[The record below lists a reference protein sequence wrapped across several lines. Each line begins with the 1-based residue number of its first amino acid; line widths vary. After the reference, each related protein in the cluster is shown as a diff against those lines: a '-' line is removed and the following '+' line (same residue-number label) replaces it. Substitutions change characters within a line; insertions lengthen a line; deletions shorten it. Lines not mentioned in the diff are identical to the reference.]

1 VKLQNL
7 KINFL
12 GDSITE
18 GFRTSHIEKRFSNL
32 MEKDCGL
39 AAARNYGIG
48 ATRIAPQSQPTEN
61 VIYNAPF
68 RDRVERMDADA
79 DIIVV
84 FGGTND
90 YWSQE
95 DTPLGFPGDQND
107 STFCGAC
114 HDLFT
119 RLRSRFPNACIVV
132 LTPLHRVGEN
142 NCWEQGDRNR
152 PCRPLRDYAE
162 ALRAVANIFGFPVL
176 DLFSSGLMDPND
188 ADNRAAFI
196 PDGLHPNDAGHSVL
210 AQTITA
216 FLESLPSEI

>member
-1 VKLQNL
+1 MQLQSL

-18 GFRTSHIEKRFSNL
+18 GYGTTGIENRFSNL
-32 MEKDCGL
+32 MERQCGL

-48 ATRIAPQSQPTEN
+48 ATRIAPQKWATEN
-61 VIYNAPF
+61 VIYNSPF
-68 RDRVERMDADA
+68 RDRVDRMNTDADVV
-79 DIIVV
+79 VV

-95 DTPLGFPGDQND
+95 DTPLGCPGDQTD
-107 STFCGAC
+107 TTFCGAC

-119 RLRSRFPNACIVV
+119 RLRSRFPDACIVV

-152 PCRPLRDYAE
+152 PCRPLRDYASV
-162 ALRAVANIFGFPVL
+162 LCDVAARFHFPVL
-176 DLFSSGLMDPND
+176 DLFTSGLMDPN
-188 ADNRAAFI
+188 NPCNQAAYI
-196 PDGLHPNDAGHSVL
+196 PDGLHPNDAGHRVL
-210 AQTITA
+210 AQTIAA
-216 FLESLPSEI
+216 FLESLP